1 MVRATIMSGL
11 IGLNSK
17 KKKEKKKRKREGA
30 TKYEEIYICNL
41 ANKHALLS

>member
-17 KKKEKKKRKREGA
+17 KKKKKKKEREKGQPNMRK
-30 TKYEEIYICNL
+30 YIFVT
-41 ANKHALLS
+41 